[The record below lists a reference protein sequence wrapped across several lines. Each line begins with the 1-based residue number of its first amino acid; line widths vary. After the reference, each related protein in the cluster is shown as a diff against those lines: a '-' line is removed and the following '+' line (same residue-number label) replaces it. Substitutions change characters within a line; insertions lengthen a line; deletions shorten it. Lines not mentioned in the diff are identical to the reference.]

1 MLQVL
6 CVAGLL
12 SPTPRCT
19 GAEWLVC
26 CVCAGTYLNSDCA
39 VCVQVCPYNRGRGI
53 ADTLWKALAGTPLRH
68 VMKALHTRQ
77 LDSKRS
83 NRGWAGLSEVG
94 RKLKPERWWAG
105 LEQAVEE
112 ARVPRQRKQRAGKKK
127 GKAASKR
134 KPKAKGAARKARSAQ
149 KASKGIYNPK
159 ASNSQKHPKSFQ
171 KPEPEAS

>member
-1 MLQVL
+1 M
-6 CVAGLL
+6 
-12 SPTPRCT
+12 
-19 GAEWLVC
+19 
-26 CVCAGTYLNSDCA
+26 
-39 VCVQVCPYNRGRGI
+39 
-53 ADTLWKALAGTPLRH
+53 GTPSFGSISLPGGRELPARS
-68 VMKALHTRQ
+68 VYSDKLLKLSALHSRQ

-134 KPKAKGAARKARSAQ
+134 KPKAEGARSGAKSQSKKAAAQ
-149 KASKGIYNPK
+149 
-159 ASNSQKHPKSFQ
+159 
-171 KPEPEAS
+171 

>member
-1 MLQVL
+1 MARNASSTVRYRPVVTHRSLEL
-6 CVAGLL
+6 WLLSGCCCVAVV
-12 SPTPRCT
+12 
-19 GAEWLVC
+19 W
-26 CVCAGTYLNSDCA
+26 AGTYLNSDCA
-39 VCVQVCPYNRGRGI
+39 VCVQVCPYNRGRGF

-68 VMKALHTRQ
+68 VMKALHSRQ

-134 KPKAKGAARKARSAQ
+134 KPKAKGAARKATSPKKAAAQ
-149 KASKGIYNPK
+149 
-159 ASNSQKHPKSFQ
+159 
-171 KPEPEAS
+171 